1 MNAEDFRRIALG
13 MKDTVESAHMNHPD
27 FRVRGKIFATLKH
40 DMLSG
45 MVALTPDQQ
54 EEFIRESPRTFSP
67 ESGAWGR
74 AGSTKVHLASADED
88 MVGKALTLAR
98 QNAVDKLQTRQS
110 GSKKPRPQK
119 KKRDS

>member
-40 DMLSG
+40 DLLSG

-74 AGSTKVHLASADED
+74 AGCTKVHLASADEEV
-88 MVGKALTLAR
+88 VGKALTLAR
-98 QNAVDKLQTRQS
+98 QNAVDKLQTRES
-110 GSKKPRPQK
+110 GSKKR
-119 KKRDS
+119 RASS